1 MCVTSVLV
9 ACAAVAVASAGITRI
24 PIYKREL
31 TLAGVMGHA
40 IRGEVERRSNLGAV
54 GHETIDDFENAQFYG
69 QISLGTPP
77 QNFEVIFDSGSSNLW
92 VASVKCVE
100 LACLFKP
107 RYDSSKS
114 STYKPNGEP
123 FNITYASGPVS
134 GFLSSDTVVVAGLTV
149 PAATFAEITDV
160 TGLGP
165 AFGVGKFDGI
175 LGMAF
180 QSISVDN
187 IPTIFGQMVQD
198 KIVDSAVFAFYLP
211 STSGAVGELTIGGID
226 SKHYTG
232 SLSYVPLS
240 HETYW
245 QINLGG
251 ITVDG
256 KSATTATSAVLDT
269 GTSLLAGPT
278 ADVVALAALVGATPF
293 ANGEYT
299 VDCSKILSLPDITF
313 TLGGKPYVLTGSQ
326 YTLNVENEACLFGFV
341 GIDIPPQDG
350 GPLWILGDVFI
361 RQYYTVFDYGNHQLG
376 FAKMAA

>member
-1 MCVTSVLV
+1 MRAASVLV
-9 ACAAVAVASAGITRI
+9 ACAAVAVASAVIRV
-24 PIYKREL
+24 PIHKREL
-31 TLAGVMGHA
+31 TFEGVMSHA
-40 IRGEVERRSNLGAV
+40 IRGEVTRRSNLGAI
-54 GHETIDDFENAQFYG
+54 GHEVIDDFENAQFYG

-92 VASVKCVE
+92 VASSKCTE
-100 LACLFKP
+100 LACLLKP

-114 STYKPNGEP
+114 STYKANGEP
-123 FNITYASGPVS
+123 FNITYGSGPVG
-134 GFLSSDTVVVAGLTV
+134 GFLSADTLGVAGLTL

-165 AFGVGKFDGI
+165 AFAVGKFDGI

-187 IPTIFGQMVQD
+187 VPTVFGQLVQE
-198 KIVDSAVFAFYLP
+198 KLVTSPVFAFYLP
-211 STSGAVGELTIGGID
+211 STSGAIGELTIGGID

-232 SLSYVPLS
+232 TLSYVPLS

-251 ITVDG
+251 ITVNG
-256 KSATTATSAVLDT
+256 KSATTATQAVLDT

-278 ADVVALAALVGATPF
+278 TEVVALAAAVGAAPF

-299 VDCSKILSLPDITF
+299 VDCSKVPSLPDITF
-313 TLGGKPYVLTGSQ
+313 TLGGKPYVLTGAQ
-326 YTLNVENEACLFGFV
+326 YTLNVQDTVCLFGFV
-341 GIDIPPQDG
+341 GIDIPPRDG

-361 RQYYTVFDYGNHQLG
+361 RQYYTVFDWGNQQLG
-376 FAKMAA
+376 FATMAA